1 MNMPPSNPVLD
12 LMRRHATARHYRPDP
27 IAPETLETII
37 DCAQRAA
44 TSSNLQAYAVI
55 AVSEANRRAEL
66 ATLCGDQAQVR
77 EAPLFLVWC
86 ADLSRIDRATV
97 LRGHRHQHDHV
108 ESFLI
113 ATIDATLASQNAA
126 LAAESLGLG
135 VCYIGGLRN
144 NTRAVIRMFDLPRLM
159 FPLFGMTLGV
169 PIRPPQPR
177 PRLPLRAVLHHERY
191 SAVGQDEVLRD
202 YDQTMIAT
210 GIYDGRQVP
219 VPGHPETLEAY
230 GWTEH
235 TARRVSRPARMDLK
249 AVLEEQGFLLR

>member
-1 MNMPPSNPVLD
+1 MPPTNPVLEQI
-12 LMRRHATARHYRPDP
+12 RRHASARHYRPDP
-27 IAPETLETII
+27 IAPEALEAVI
-37 DCAQRAA
+37 DAAQRAS

-55 AVSEANRRAEL
+55 AVSEAGRRAEL
-66 ATLCGDQAQVR
+66 ARLCGDQDHVR
-77 EAPLFLVWC
+77 EAPLFLAWC
-86 ADLSRIDRATV
+86 ADLSRIARAAV
-97 LRGHRHQHDHV
+97 LRGHPHQPDYV
-108 ESFLI
+108 EAFLL
-113 ATIDATLASQNAA
+113 AAIDAALASQNAA

-135 VCYIGGLRN
+135 VCYIGALRN
-144 NTRAVIRMFDLPRLM
+144 DTRAVIRFLELPRLM

-169 PIRPPQPR
+169 PAQPPRPR
-177 PRLPLRAVLHHERY
+177 PRLPVRAVLHHERY
-191 SAVGQDEVLRD
+191 SAAGQDEVLRD

-235 TARRVSRPARMDLK
+235 TARRVSRPARVDLK

>member
-1 MNMPPSNPVLD
+1 MNMPPTNPTID

-27 IAPETLETII
+27 IAPETLEILI

-55 AVSEANRRAEL
+55 AVSEAGRRAEL
-66 ATLCGDQAQVR
+66 ATLCGDQDQVR
-77 EAPLFLVWC
+77 EAPIFLIWC
-86 ADLSRIDRATV
+86 ADLSRIDRATA
-97 LRGHRHQHDHV
+97 LRGHRHEHAYV
-108 ESFLI
+108 ENFLI

-144 NTRAVIRMFDLPRLM
+144 NTRAVIRLLELPHLM

-169 PIRPPQPR
+169 PALTPKPR
-177 PRLPLRAVLHHERY
+177 PRLPMRAVLHHERY
-191 SAVGQDEVLRD
+191 SDVGQDQALRD
-202 YDQTMIAT
+202 YDQAMIAT

-219 VPGHPETLEAY
+219 VPGKPETLEAY

-235 TARRVSRPARMDLK
+235 TARRVARPARVDLK
-249 AVLEEQGFLLR
+249 AVLEEQGFLLK

>member
-1 MNMPPSNPVLD
+1 
-12 LMRRHATARHYRPDP
+12 MRRHASARHYLPDP
-27 IAPETLETII
+27 IAAETLETII

-55 AVSEANRRAEL
+55 AVSEADRRAEL
-66 ATLCGDQAQVR
+66 AGLCGDQDQVR
-77 EAPLFLVWC
+77 EAPVFLAWC
-86 ADLSRIDRATV
+86 ADLSRVDRATV
-97 LRGHRHQHDHV
+97 LRGHPHQHDYV
-108 ESFLI
+108 ENFLI
-113 ATIDATLASQNAA
+113 SAIDATLASQNAA

-144 NTRAVIRMFDLPRLM
+144 NTRAVIRLLDLPRLM

-169 PIRPPQPR
+169 PIRSPRPR

-191 SAVGQDEVLRD
+191 SAAGQDEALRD

-235 TARRVSRPARMDLK
+235 TARRVARPARIDLK
-249 AVLEEQGFLLR
+249 AVLEEQGFLLK

>member
-1 MNMPPSNPVLD
+1 MNMPPSNPILD
-12 LMRRHATARHYRPDP
+12 LMRGHASARHFRPDP
-27 IAPETLETII
+27 IPAETLETII

-55 AVSEANRRAEL
+55 AVSEANQRSEL
-66 ATLCGDQAQVR
+66 AALCGDQAQVR

-97 LRGHRHQHDHV
+97 LRGHPHRHEYV
-108 ESFLI
+108 ENFLI
-113 ATIDATLASQNAA
+113 ATIDAALAAQNAA

-135 VCYIGGLRN
+135 VCYIGALRN

-177 PRLPLRAVLHHERY
+177 PRLPIRAVLHHERY
-191 SAVGQDEVLRD
+191 SDAGQDEDLRD
-202 YDQTMIAT
+202 YDQTMIGT

-219 VPGHPETLEAY
+219 VPGHPETMEAY

-235 TARRVSRPARMDLK
+235 TARRVARPARIDLK
-249 AVLEEQGFLLR
+249 AVLEEQGFLLK